1 MVLRSDV
8 ATSGTQINA
17 GLIHATVAVF
27 HFVSFGTGCGMTKGR
42 ERGGKNN
49 RTTEPKNNRQGL
61 VGLLEV
67 VVGPPQQEQE

>member
-42 ERGGKNN
+42 EGGE
-49 RTTEPKNNRQGL
+49 RTTE
-61 VGLLEV
+61 
-67 VVGPPQQEQE
+67 QQNQRTTDKD